1 MPIGVVQ
8 LASGFADLFKVAVAV
23 CFIAIIEVGCK
34 RRRGG
39 KCGKGQ
45 RTGADRVGAAGWL

>member
-45 RTGADRVGAAGWL
+45 RTGADRVRAAGWL